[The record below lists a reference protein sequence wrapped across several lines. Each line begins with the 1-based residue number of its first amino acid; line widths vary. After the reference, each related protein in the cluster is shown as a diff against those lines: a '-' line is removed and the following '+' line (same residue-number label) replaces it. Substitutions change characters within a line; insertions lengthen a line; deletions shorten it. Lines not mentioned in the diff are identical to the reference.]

1 MPRTKTSGQG
11 RKAGTP
17 NKITGDVKAMI
28 LGALEKAGGLNY
40 LARQAEKNPAAF
52 MSLVGRVLPLQVQA
66 EGNATVSYV
75 IRAPTPVESADEWLA
90 LHAPSD
96 RREPVTIDAQP
107 ERETESKD

>member
-1 MPRTKTSGQG
+1 MKGQKTGG
-11 RKAGTP
+11 RLKGTP
-17 NKITGDVKAMI
+17 NKLQGDVKAMI
-28 LGALEKAGGLNY
+28 LGALSDVGGRDW
-40 LARQAEKNPAAF
+40 LAMQAEENPVAF
-52 MSLVGRVLPLQVQA
+52 MSLLGRVLPLQVQ
-66 EGNATVSYV
+66 GQVDSNVSYV